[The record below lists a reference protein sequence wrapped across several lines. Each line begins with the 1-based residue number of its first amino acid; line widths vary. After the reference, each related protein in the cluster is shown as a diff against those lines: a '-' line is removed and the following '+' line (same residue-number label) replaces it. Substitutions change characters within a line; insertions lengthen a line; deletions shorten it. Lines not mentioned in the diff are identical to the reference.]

1 MGKKNKT
8 KKRGVI
14 KLKIKKGDT
23 VYVLSGKD
31 KGKVGKVLAVFPRK
45 EKVIVEGINI
55 VKKHRKLDPNQKGQI
70 IETEAPIHISKVA
83 ILDPKL
89 KVPTR
94 VGRKIVDGKLVRYC
108 KKSGTILD

>member
-1 MGKKNKT
+1 MKKVKT
-8 KKRGVI
+8 QKKGVI

-23 VYVLSGKD
+23 VYILSGKD
-31 KGKVGKVLAVFPRK
+31 KGKVGKVLAVYPKK
-45 EKVIVEGINI
+45 ERVIVEGINV

-94 VGRKIVDGKLVRYC
+94 VGRKLVDGRWVRYC
-108 KKSGTILD
+108 KKSGTVLD